1 MLGMS
6 WASAETVTWVAADQG
21 YENAEAVETI
31 VVDDAVTVTLGAGTN
46 SNAPKYYD
54 GGSALRVYAGNTI
67 TFACTQEL
75 TQIVFNCVS
84 SSYVASETTEVTA
97 GDYTI
102 EDATLTWTGSAYDM
116 ELTTGAGN
124 QFRIVSMEITY
135 GGEPVARPNYTAE
148 GFVTNPPA
156 DWGWADNLMP
166 ECIVTVDSYD
176 GYFVI
181 KSLAGVEGY
190 DVAIYYDED
199 TNVTNIISYENG
211 EVKSEGTDSWG
222 YAYIYTGLTGADE
235 VYSMAVYIGS
245 GYTYAY
251 DNGTSEGYTAL
262 TVYYYYNDEEATT
275 PWGTWWVEWPYVAPV
290 ESVSSLNALT
300 DFADGAEF
308 EMGIDLTVVYANGSY
323 NYVTDGTTYA
333 LIYKYGLGLEA
344 GDVIAAGW
352 QGEMSIY
359 NNLPELVPT
368 TDIEVSGTAT
378 VPDPTHVETADVA
391 MNVAANNLCAYL
403 CLEGIVFEDATP
415 ESGSFTGLAGEDT
428 INFYNRFSVA
438 SVEAGTY
445 NVTGFVSIYKDTV
458 QFQPIAIE
466 EPGEEPV
473 QPEPVLV
480 WSATGRVKNND
491 VSGWESLLNYIPEC
505 TATVDCYEDFVIVR
519 GFAGVEGY
527 DLKVCYDATASY
539 PSVTSV
545 AAIIDGVEG
554 DATTSGYASLYTG
567 LYDWYCL
574 QPYISSGYGYCYD
587 YGESYSK
594 YYASYLM
601 LYSYFVN
608 EDGDSFEG
616 VYFVEWGE
624 AALGI
629 SSVKADGNGEAQYYN
644 LQGIRVANPE
654 AGKVYIRIAD
664 GKASKIVK

>member
-1 MLGMS
+1 MRKLLLLSAALLGMS

-31 VVDDAVTVTLGAGTN
+31 VVNDAVTITLDAGSN
-46 SNAPKYYD
+46 NNAPKYYD

-102 EDATLTWTGSAYDM
+102 EDATLTWTGSASD
-116 ELTTGAGN
+116 LVITTGSGN

-135 GGEPVARPNYTAE
+135 GGEPAERPNYTAE
-148 GFVTNPPA
+148 GIVTNPSGDWA
-156 DWGWADNLMP
+156 DWNPNYLP
-166 ECIVTVDSYD
+166 EVFVNVESYD
-176 GYFVI
+176 GYVI
-181 KSLAGVEGY
+181 VRDWSGVEGY
-190 DVAIYYDED
+190 DLKVEFDDE
-199 TNVTNIISYENG
+199 TNVTKVTCYENG
-211 EVKSEGTDSWG
+211 EEVSSGTNGYMNAYTG
-222 YAYIYTGLTGADE
+222 YAHEDFYCLQI
-235 VYSMAVYIGS
+235 YIGVN
-245 GYTYAY
+245 YTYAY
-251 DNGTSEGYTAL
+251 TNNSSQYGYVALSAYFYREIPSEDESEE
-262 TVYYYYNDEEATT
+262 NDVEYF
-275 PWGTWWVEWPYVAPV
+275 WGTYWVEWPYVAPV

-368 TDIEVSGTAT
+368 TDIETNGTAT

-391 MNVAANNLCAYL
+391 MNVAANNLCNYL

-415 ESGSFTGLAGEDT
+415 ASGSFTGLAGDDEIT
-428 INFYNRFSVA
+428 FYNTFKLE

-445 NVTGFVSIYKDTV
+445 NVTGFVSIYKETV
-458 QFQPIAIE
+458 QFI
-466 EPGEEPV
+466 PV
-473 QPEPVLV
+473 EYAEA
-480 WSATGRVKNND
+480 S
-491 VSGWESLLNYIPEC
+491 
-505 TATVDCYEDFVIVR
+505 TV
-519 GFAGVEGY
+519 
-527 DLKVCYDATASY
+527 
-539 PSVTSV
+539 
-545 AAIIDGVEG
+545 
-554 DATTSGYASLYTG
+554 
-567 LYDWYCL
+567 
-574 QPYISSGYGYCYD
+574 
-587 YGESYSK
+587 
-594 YYASYLM
+594 
-601 LYSYFVN
+601 
-608 EDGDSFEG
+608 
-616 VYFVEWGE
+616 
-624 AALGI
+624 GI
-629 SSVKADGNGEAQYYN
+629 SSIEADGNGEAQYFN